1 MRILFSLYIITSSLF
16 SFGQLQEKWFGH
28 YVGELSIYSISG
40 THQVYHMELLF
51 NQLTTDTYE
60 WTIVYGEDSLRQERK
75 YILLNKGDNIFEID
89 EQNGIVLSSNL
100 IGNKF
105 ISTFEVAN
113 NLIHVTY
120 TFNKKQLIFDLTS
133 STSKYETGV
142 LNTADSSAVPLVLS
156 YQTTTFQNA
165 ILKRKK

>member
-1 MRILFSLYIITSSLF
+1 MRILFSFYIITSSLF
-16 SFGQLQEKWFGH
+16 SFGQLQEKWLGH

-75 YILLNKGDNIFEID
+75 YILISKGDNIFEID
-89 EQNGIVLSSNL
+89 EQNGIVLSCNL

-120 TFNKKQLIFDLTS
+120 TFTKNQLIFDLSS
-133 STSKYETGV
+133 STSKFETGAI
-142 LNTADSSAVPLVLS
+142 NTTDSSEVPVVIS
-156 YQTTTFQNA
+156 YQTTTLQNA
-165 ILKRKK
+165 LLKRQK